1 MVDDN
6 MEISS
11 EHGHNMEQA
20 DIDIDIDLT
29 PGNMDEDY
37 ILEDATSQIE
47 LGTEFLAQPS
57 PAAHDDVMRD
67 DDNESYH
74 MEDAELLDAGEEHT
88 MEQGSMS
95 DTIDG
100 DATYFGADNQE
111 AEQQR
116 SEQVEQATG
125 IPYHEDIVPSD
136 DNLGLSFEEEAPQ
149 DVLEHEDTQ
158 YHDQNPPQD
167 SNDHPE
173 FTAAKGSPTLTPNLQ
188 DPTPTAPAEP
198 RSPPA
203 SGQDPLLSSPEV
215 ANDHKEPIPCSKSP
229 RADHIRFDEA
239 IKNGD
244 GSEGLD
250 LRVIYRETEYNMF
263 QTSDLDHPDS
273 YFIAD
278 VAYLRRPL
286 SELFKAIREIICE
299 DLTDEDELCIAVES
313 LGLET
318 EESSYLAEEF
328 YLENIMSL
336 YAALLRNAGVEP
348 SGEIC
353 YMQLKTRKS
362 FSGRF
367 AALTAGVMEGKGL
380 TDFASLDDQAIAR
393 DGTQDIGESNHEL
406 ESTPEVHPSGEPA
419 KDYRAQQEP
428 EFAESRTSDQH
439 ATGHEPEEYNFEDLQ
454 TNYDNNQESAVT
466 TATSNNVVAGCE
478 SVKPQLPKIAT
489 GTDVDEDGDL
499 IDYSDDEAE
508 ESATPKSVTNKT
520 LANEH
525 QKVDEN
531 LRQRSLSRPATGDKL
546 SEDPAGP
553 VPCGA
558 NETEEGARLSENGV
572 EYDQFN
578 EECEQQETSE
588 EYGLDGDQVNEREK
602 ESYPD
607 EIGYDQSNGEG
618 YEYDDENAEHEL
630 TAVDGAAH
638 NDEGHEHELAAEE
651 GRGPEASG
659 GDDSGH
665 DDAPEQGAND
675 ESAIGNFDDVEL
687 DFEDRESSIQDD
699 HNHLEYKLEHHEA
712 SEIKDCQDKSNKDG
726 LDIVETTDSSVT
738 MGAETEQIQYEDEL
752 LDEDFD
758 EPDRHEKAI
767 IVKEGLATRE
777 AIEYT
782 DEIGY
787 EDDDEEEV
795 KKSQGSTTAE
805 DTPPNSNESPNANGK
820 RPLADFE
827 SSDIQ
832 NPQTKDFKR
841 PRP

>member
-1 MVDDN
+1 MVDDT

-11 EHGHNMEQA
+11 EHGHTMEQA

-47 LGTEFLAQPS
+47 LGTDFLAQPS
-57 PAAHDDVMRD
+57 PAADDDVMRD

-100 DATYFGADNQE
+100 DTTYFGANNQE

-116 SEQVEQATG
+116 SEQVDQATG

-149 DVLEHEDTQ
+149 DVLEHDDTQ

-167 SNDHPE
+167 SNDHPKV
-173 FTAAKGSPTLTPNLQ
+173 TAAKGSHTLTPNLQ

-203 SGQDPLLSSPEV
+203 SGPDPLLSSPEV

-244 GSEGLD
+244 GSEGLY

-278 VAYLRRPL
+278 IAYMKKPL

-328 YLENIMSL
+328 YLENILSL

-393 DGTQDIGESNHEL
+393 DGTQDVGESNHEL
-406 ESTPEVHPSGEPA
+406 ESTPEVHPPGKPA
-419 KDYRAQQEP
+419 KDYGAQQEP
-428 EFAESRTSDQH
+428 EYAESRTSDQH

-454 TNYDNNQESAVT
+454 SNYDNNQESTAT
-466 TATSNNVVAGCE
+466 TATSNNVVARSD

-508 ESATPKSVTNKT
+508 DSATPRSVTNKT

-525 QKVDEN
+525 QKADEN

-558 NETEEGARLSENGV
+558 NETKEGARLSENGV

-578 EECEQQETSE
+578 EECEQQEISE
-588 EYGLDGDQVNEREK
+588 EYGLDGDQFNESEK
-602 ESYPD
+602 ETYPD
-607 EIGYDQSNGEG
+607 EIGYEQSNGEG

-630 TAVDGAAH
+630 TAVDGAAY
-638 NDEGHEHELAAEE
+638 ELAAEE

-659 GDDSGH
+659 RDDSGH

-675 ESAIGNFDDVEL
+675 ESAIANFDDVEL

-699 HNHLEYKLEHHEA
+699 HNHLKYKLEHHEA

-738 MGAETEQIQYEDEL
+738 MGAETDQIQYEDEL

-758 EPDRHEKAI
+758 EPDRPEKAI

-787 EDDDEEEV
+787 EDDDEEDV
-795 KKSQGSTTAE
+795 KKSQDSTAAE
-805 DTPPNSNESPNANGK
+805 DTPPKSNESPNANGK

-832 NPQTKDFKR
+832 NSQTQDFKR